1 MTTDIHRKIRE
12 IAAQKKVVI
21 LAHTYTDGA
30 VQDVADFVGDS
41 YGLSKEAAEITDA
54 DIILFAGVRFMA
66 ETAAMLAP
74 HKKVIVPVFSA
85 GCPMANM
92 ITDEKLITL
101 KDKHPDAA
109 VVCYVNS
116 DASTKALSDVCVTS
130 SNAVKIVS
138 KLPQKDIIF
147 IPDRHLGS
155 FVAEQLPDKNVI
167 LYDGFCP
174 VHNRITPQNV
184 RDIKRKHPE
193 ATVIMHPE
201 CSAETRS
208 EADHILSTGQMIEM
222 VQTAD
227 YKAYIVV
234 TEEGIIHSL
243 QKHNKT
249 ATFFPL
255 IATPLL
261 CENMKKITIE
271 HLLVALEKEESVIT
285 VPDEIAK
292 IATKSLERMLELAK

>member
-1 MTTDIHRKIRE
+1 MTREIHAQIRE
-12 IAAQKKVVI
+12 LAKAKKAVI

-41 YGLSKEAAEITDA
+41 YGLSKKAAEIKDA

-74 HKKVIVPVFSA
+74 SKKVIVPVANA
-85 GCPMANM
+85 GCPMADM
-92 ITDEKLITL
+92 ITEQKVRELRDTY
-101 KDKHPDAA
+101 PSAA

-116 DASTKALSDVCVTS
+116 DAATKALSDVCVTS

-138 KLPQKDIIF
+138 KLSQKDIIF

-155 FVAEQLPDKNVI
+155 FVAEQLEDKNII

-174 VHNRITPQNV
+174 VHNRITPMDV
-184 RDIKRKHPE
+184 RDMKIKYPDAK
-193 ATVIMHPE
+193 VMMHPE
-201 CSAETRS
+201 CSSETRE
-208 EADHILSTGQMIEM
+208 EADFVLSTGQMIEM
-222 VQTAD
+222 VQTAEHET
-227 YKAYIVV
+227 YIVV

-243 QKHNKT
+243 QKHNDK
-249 ATFFPL
+249 ATFIPL

-261 CENMKKITIE
+261 CENMKKIRID
-271 HLLVALEKEESVIT
+271 HVLSALENEDNIIK
-285 VPDEIAK
+285 VPSEIAQK
-292 IATKSLERMLELAK
+292 AKKSLEMMLELAE

>member
-1 MTTDIHRKIRE
+1 
-12 IAAQKKVVI
+12 
-21 LAHTYTDGA
+21 
-30 VQDVADFVGDS
+30 
-41 YGLSKEAAEITDA
+41 
-54 DIILFAGVRFMA
+54 
-66 ETAAMLAP
+66 
-74 HKKVIVPVFSA
+74 
-85 GCPMANM
+85 M
-92 ITDEKLITL
+92 ITDEKLRAL
-101 KDKHPDAA
+101 KDEHPDAA

-116 DASTKALSDVCVTS
+116 HASTKALSDVCVTS

-138 KLPQKDIIF
+138 KLPQKDIVF

-155 FVAEQLPDKNVI
+155 FVAEQLPHKNVI

-208 EADHILSTGQMIEM
+208 EADYILSTGQMIEM

-227 YKAYIVV
+227 DDAYIVV
-234 TEEGIIHSL
+234 TEEGIIHAL
-243 QKHNKT
+243 QKHNTT

-255 IATPLL
+255 ISTPLL

-271 HLLVALEKEESVIT
+271 HVLASIETEERVVI
-285 VPDEIAK
+285 VPAEIAK
-292 IATKSLERMLELAK
+292 TAAKSLEKMLELAI